1 MPDITPTMEKQR
13 LLSLDFFRGVT
24 VIAMI
29 MVNNPGDGEHVYGI
43 LEHSVW
49 NGCTPA
55 DLIFPFFLFIMG
67 VSIPYAME
75 RKKQIVP
82 HGKLMLQVTRRSLIL
97 FALGVFLSLFPQ
109 FIFST
114 VRIPGI
120 LSKIGVVYFFC
131 AWLYIR
137 NSPGWQLWIFNFL
150 LLAYYFLMIL
160 VPVPGVG
167 YPNTN
172 PGTNLATWLDR
183 LIITDA
189 HLYKPYSPYNP
200 AELLTTLTA
209 VATGISGTITGAWLR
224 KKNRAEG
231 IKVAY
236 LAAAGLV
243 FIGGGMI
250 WGLYFPVNKLL
261 WTSSFVL
268 YSSGWAMIGLAVSY
282 WLIDVQGYRKLIKP
296 FVVYG
301 VNAITVFFLSVLI
314 KRVARMIDVHGKDS
328 TSNGWDYLYQTF
340 FEPFF
345 NPYTA
350 SLAFAIVLVAG
361 WMAVLWWMYNKR
373 IIVKI

>member
-1 MPDITPTMEKQR
+1 MEKQR

-29 MVNNPGDGEHVYGI
+29 MVNNPGNGDHVYSI
-43 LEHSVW
+43 LEHSLW

-67 VSIPYAME
+67 VCIPYAIG
-75 RKKQIVP
+75 RKKETVSQ
-82 HGKLMLQVTRRSLIL
+82 GKLMLQTTRRSLIL
-97 FALGVFLSLFPQ
+97 FSLGIFLSLFPA
-109 FIFST
+109 FDLST

-131 AWLYIR
+131 VWIYLR
-137 NSPGWQLWIFNFL
+137 NTPGWQLWIFNFL
-150 LLAYYFLMIL
+150 LLIYYFLMIL

-172 PGTNLATWLDR
+172 PGTNLATWIDR
-183 LIITDA
+183 LVITDA

-209 VATGISGTITGAWLR
+209 IATGISGMITGSWLMRKDRTGNQKVAWL
-224 KKNRAEG
+224 AIAG
-231 IKVAY
+231 VVLIG
-236 LAAAGLV
+236 AGLTW
-243 FIGGGMI
+243 GMF
-250 WGLYFPVNKLL
+250 FPVNKLL

-282 WLIDVQGYRKLIKP
+282 WVIDVLGYKRLVKP
-296 FVVYG
+296 FVVFG
-301 VNAITVFFLSVLI
+301 VNAISVFFLSILLKKI
-314 KRVARMIDVHGKDS
+314 ARMIHVRGNG
-328 TSNGWDYLYQTF
+328 NGWDYVYQNF

-345 NPYTA
+345 NPNTA
-350 SLAFAIVLVAG
+350 SFVFATMMVAV
-361 WMAVLWWMYNKR
+361 WMMVLWWMYNKR